1 MNECITLENL
11 CGDDSNNDD
20 DNGNDDDDN
29 GNDDDNSNDNGNDN
43 ADNDNNDY
51 NGKTPNYWFSV
62 FTDVDNYLR
71 DAANNGFE

>member
-20 DNGNDDDDN
+20 DNGNDD
-29 GNDDDNSNDNGNDN
+29 NDNGNDN
-43 ADNDNNDY
+43 ADNGNNDY

>member
-20 DNGNDDDDN
+20 DDNNNDDGDNDNDDGNDSNDDGDN
-29 GNDDDNSNDNGNDN
+29 G
-43 ADNDNNDY
+43 NNDY

>member
-11 CGDDSNNDD
+11 CGGDNGNDDDDDSNNDD
-20 DNGNDDDDN
+20 DNSNDDSDNNDGND
-29 GNDDDNSNDNGNDN
+29 S
-43 ADNDNNDY
+43 NDY

>member
-11 CGDDSNNDD
+11 CGEDSNNDD
-20 DNGNDDDDN
+20 DNGND
-29 GNDDDNSNDNGNDN
+29 
-43 ADNDNNDY
+43 DNDNNDY

>member
-20 DNGNDDDDN
+20 DDDSN
-29 GNDDDNSNDNGNDN
+29 NDDDNSNDDSDNNDGNDS
-43 ADNDNNDY
+43 NDY

>member
-11 CGDDSNNDD
+11 CGDDSD
-20 DNGNDDDDN
+20 NDDDDGN
-29 GNDDDNSNDNGNDN
+29 GNDSNDNNDD

>member
-20 DNGNDDDDN
+20 YNGNDD
-29 GNDDDNSNDNGNDN
+29 NDNGNDN
-43 ADNDNNDY
+43 ADNGNNDY
-51 NGKTPNYWFSV
+51 NGITPNYWFSV